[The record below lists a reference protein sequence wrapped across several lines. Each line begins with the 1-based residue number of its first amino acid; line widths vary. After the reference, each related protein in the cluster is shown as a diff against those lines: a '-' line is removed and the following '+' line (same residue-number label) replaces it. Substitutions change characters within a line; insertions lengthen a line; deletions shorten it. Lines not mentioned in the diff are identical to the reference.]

1 GRAVWLAVVL
11 VGAGE
16 EPDMVE
22 HSTPFR
28 LPTVKET
35 TLLQSGPVATQRGV
49 LILAAGASQRMGT
62 PKALLAWGNSTLLE
76 YVLAQAR
83 AAAADVIV
91 VVLGPA
97 TRHLDGALGD
107 VRVAFNLQPESGR
120 SASIRIGSEVMP

>member
-1 GRAVWLAVVL
+1 
-11 VGAGE
+11 
-16 EPDMVE
+16 MVE

-28 LPTVKET
+28 LPTVKAT
-35 TLLQSGPVATQRGV
+35 TLLQSGPVATRRGV

-62 PKALLAWGNSTLLE
+62 PKALLAWGNSTLVE

-97 TRHLDGALGD
+97 TRHLDGTLGD
-107 VRVAFNLQPESGR
+107 VRVALNLEPESGR
-120 SASIRIGSEVMP
+120 SASIRIGTAALPSDVESIV